1 MVKDIE
7 FFDATP
13 DRRLLVD
20 IGAANYTVPQAIAEL
35 VANCMDAKVPIDE
48 FQVAPIQI
56 DISVTDESVSIID
69 NGQGMERRVLGE
81 AMRL

>member
-1 MVKDIE
+1 MGKDIE

-35 VANCMDAKVPIDE
+35 VAKPWT
-48 FQVAPIQI
+48 
-56 DISVTDESVSIID
+56 S
-69 NGQGMERRVLGE
+69 
-81 AMRL
+81 